1 MISPR
6 SRFTTVAIQLNTNQ
20 YLKLKKCKS
29 GKNCRWRPFNVW
41 PLAEGSRWA
50 SVTFVLMSERR
61 RCPYKAR
68 FRLPRGGEG
77 FVSRTGRKVPE
88 KVPQRGKQTRG
99 RDCGETAQNFPFNV
113 LKLYHSN
120 KTDCHTMYKYHSSLF
135 LLPCRRLG
143 HHGRG
148 HVQRLL
154 LLLLPGGDDKGASLQ
169 VGNIH
174 RLHHNI

>member
-6 SRFTTVAIQLNTNQ
+6 SRFTTLAIQLNTDQ
-20 YLKLKKCKS
+20 HLKLKKCRS
-29 GKNCRWRPFNVW
+29 GKSCRWRPFNVW

-68 FRLPRGGEG
+68 FSLPRGGEG

-99 RDCGETAQNFPFNV
+99 RDCGETAQNFQCIKTLSLKQNRLPHNV
-113 LKLYHSN
+113 QISLLSIS
-120 KTDCHTMYKYHSSLF
+120 SSLPASWTSWAR
-135 LLPCRRLG
+135 PCSAPPPPSSP
-143 HHGRG
+143 GR
-148 HVQRLL
+148 
-154 LLLLPGGDDKGASLQ
+154 
-169 VGNIH
+169 
-174 RLHHNI
+174 